1 MELLFAHTPTYPDE
15 APCIRLR
22 AVTGVSDADISAATK
37 VLQQQVRLA
46 WPVGTCDSR
55 VQQVWRQAGI
65 VEKQGQLQSLLL
77 QKSFQ

>member
-55 VQQVWRQAGI
+55 VQQV
-65 VEKQGQLQSLLL
+65 
-77 QKSFQ
+77 